1 MCKLQWRSRICTKDF
16 SGTKRLGTADLENT
30 VRLLAILKSHT
41 HTWHFLTVSPLYLFP
56 LSKPETPRKHP
67 PAMATAAQVAAT
79 FLSFLSSS
87 STHHPAPSSS
97 VSLGTNPVLPVSLR
111 AAVTGGPRL
120 APRLR
125 GRRVAAA
132 VAQLPT
138 A

>member
-1 MCKLQWRSRICTKDF
+1 MCNGGLVFALENF
-16 SGTKRLGTADLENT
+16 SGTKRLGTANLENS
-30 VRLLAILKSHT
+30 VRLLAILKSQS
-41 HTWHFLTVSPLYLFP
+41 VRYLFP

-87 STHHPAPSSS
+87 SSTHHPSPSSS

-111 AAVTGGPRL
+111 AAVTGGPRV
-120 APRLR
+120 ASRLR
-125 GRRVAAA
+125 GRRVGAA

-138 A
+138 T

>member
-1 MCKLQWRSRICTKDF
+1 MCNGGLVFALENF
-16 SGTKRLGTADLENT
+16 SGTKRLGTANLENS
-30 VRLLAILKSHT
+30 VRLLAIFKSHCSQS
-41 HTWHFLTVSPLYLFP
+41 VRYLFP

-87 STHHPAPSSS
+87 SSTHHPAPSSS

-111 AAVTGGPRL
+111 AAVTGGPRV
-120 APRLR
+120 ASRLR
-125 GRRVAAA
+125 GRRVGAA

-138 A
+138 T

>member
-1 MCKLQWRSRICTKDF
+1 MCNGGLVFALENF
-16 SGTKRLGTADLENT
+16 SGTKRLGTANLENS
-30 VRLLAILKSHT
+30 VRLLAILKSQS
-41 HTWHFLTVSPLYLFP
+41 VRYLFP

-87 STHHPAPSSS
+87 SSTHHPAPSSS

-111 AAVTGGPRL
+111 AAVTGGPRV
-120 APRLR
+120 ASRLR
-125 GRRVAAA
+125 GRRVGAA

-138 A
+138 T